1 VKARTHIE
9 RLHKQSHDIRTF
21 DFDVSTRRRVCK
33 SSESLSEHPM
43 YVCTHKGAT
52 HTNTNERL
60 HIHIHEARRSD
71 FGVYIGKLGSVVQCW
86 KGQTNLEARVAGDT
100 WLSWDTGT

>member
-1 VKARTHIE
+1 
-9 RLHKQSHDIRTF
+9 
-21 DFDVSTRRRVCK
+21 
-33 SSESLSEHPM
+33 M
-43 YVCTHKGAT
+43 YICEHKGAT

-60 HIHIHEARRSD
+60 HMHIHEVRRPE
-71 FGVYIGKLGSVVQCW
+71 FGVYIYIYISIGKLGSVVQCW